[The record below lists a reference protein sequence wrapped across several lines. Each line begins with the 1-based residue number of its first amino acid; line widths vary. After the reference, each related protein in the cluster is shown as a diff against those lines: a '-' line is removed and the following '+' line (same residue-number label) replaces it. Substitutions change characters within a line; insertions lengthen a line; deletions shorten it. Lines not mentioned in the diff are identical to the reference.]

1 MYLYDYLNSIDRLQC
16 NAYDY
21 VNIGIF
27 HITNVNIACHI
38 FVICTQQLNSLN
50 MSESTGPTFIRPP
63 PPPPKKKKEK
73 KTLGGISNPWSVA
86 KVLDP
91 LNWADAWTQI
101 CDQGEDV
108 FFWWFLNQVGRKH
121 LLYIV
126 YLFFKKKNIYIYHI
140 DICLC
145 V

>member
-63 PPPPKKKKEK
+63 PPPPQKKKKK
-73 KTLGGISNPWSVA
+73 NTRGNFQ
-86 KVLDP
+86 P
-91 LNWADAWTQI
+91 L
-101 CDQGEDV
+101 
-108 FFWWFLNQVGRKH
+108 VGRQGVGPIE
-121 LLYIV
+121 LG
-126 YLFFKKKNIYIYHI
+126 
-140 DICLC
+140 
-145 V
+145 